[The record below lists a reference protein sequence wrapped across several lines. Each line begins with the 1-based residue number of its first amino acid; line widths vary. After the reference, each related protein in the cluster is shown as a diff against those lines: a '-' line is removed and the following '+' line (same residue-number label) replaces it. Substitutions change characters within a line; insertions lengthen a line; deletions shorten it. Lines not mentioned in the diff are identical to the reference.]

1 MVLDGLLVHLHPAA
15 FAFASELAIL
25 QLLLSFRDAPLDLC
39 LPESAPRQFFYFF
52 RASARCC
59 GFGRR
64 PVRCALPSIVER

>member
-1 MVLDGLLVHLHPAA
+1 LLVHLHPAA

-25 QLLLSFRDAPLDLC
+25 QLLLSFRDAPLDLR

-59 GFGRR
+59 ARLRPGRAR
-64 PVRCALPSIVER
+64 AGVRFIHR